1 MYNIGQI
8 TTLTFAPCF
17 IMAGVYFLLAK
28 LIMIYGEKY
37 AVMKPM
43 RYTQVFLFCDL
54 VSLLLQCGGG
64 GMAAGANDSKGTEM
78 GRNIMVSGLVFQ
90 VVSMAVFM
98 GLFIH
103 LLWIWRVGYFGN
115 VSGSVMRSFNE
126 RYTLIRSKTFF
137 RWYPTGVFTVV
148 LLVFVRSVY
157 RVAELSEGWRGYLV
171 VHEVYFLIFDG
182 LMIVIACVLTVVF
195 HSGFVFGR
203 GKILI
208 AGSRAYKKMIQA
220 QEMDMDD
227 EEQIK
232 SNSKIGL
239 ENLET
244 KWGGDQPGRTLDK
257 IMTSTV
263 SNYLPEITS
272 LASEVSHLSSVMAT
286 MGESDNVFETS
297 RSLAYAMAKL
307 SVVSDQQVLATATA
321 TQVIE
326 SASSA
331 LLVASSSLSSVSSE
345 LNQYGFTPNF
355 GINLALTIIMGVLC
369 AVHGVLCIFYQ
380 SWWFGITHFIA
391 TGLEFGGYIGRV
403 LSSSDTFDRI
413 YYILQITTL
422 TFAPCF
428 IMAGVYYLL
437 AKLIMIYG
445 EQYAVMKPMRY
456 TQVFLTCDVI
466 SLLLQGGGGGVAAG
480 ANDSNGTTTGKNIM
494 VGVGYFGNVSGS
506 VTRSFNER
514 YSHIRD
520 KPFFR
525 WYPTGIFGIVL
536 FVFVRSVYR
545 VAELSEGW
553 RGYLV
558 VHEVYFLVLDALMIT
573 IACIL
578 SVVFHPGFVFGKE
591 KILIAGSRAYKK
603 MIKDEEVN
611 DEVFEFSSRENLTKS
626 GENGRTLL

>member
-1 MYNIGQI
+1 
-8 TTLTFAPCF
+8 
-17 IMAGVYFLLAK
+17 
-28 LIMIYGEKY
+28 
-37 AVMKPM
+37 
-43 RYTQVFLFCDL
+43 
-54 VSLLLQCGGG
+54 
-64 GMAAGANDSKGTEM
+64 
-78 GRNIMVSGLVFQ
+78 
-90 VVSMAVFM
+90 
-98 GLFIH
+98 
-103 LLWIWRVGYFGN
+103 
-115 VSGSVMRSFNE
+115 
-126 RYTLIRSKTFF
+126 
-137 RWYPTGVFTVV
+137 
-148 LLVFVRSVY
+148 
-157 RVAELSEGWRGYLV
+157 
-171 VHEVYFLIFDG
+171 
-182 LMIVIACVLTVVF
+182 
-195 HSGFVFGR
+195 
-203 GKILI
+203 
-208 AGSRAYKKMIQA
+208 
-220 QEMDMDD
+220 
-227 EEQIK
+227 
-232 SNSKIGL
+232 
-239 ENLET
+239 
-244 KWGGDQPGRTLDK
+244 
-257 IMTSTV
+257 MTSTV

-369 AVHGVLCIFYQ
+369 AVHGGLCIFYQ

-403 LSSSDTFDRI
+403 LSSSNTFDRI

-445 EQYAVMKPMRY
+445 EKFAVMKPMRY

-480 ANDSNGTTTGKNIM
+480 ANDLNGVNTGKNIM
-494 VGVGYFGNVSGS
+494 VGGLVFQVVSMAVFMGLFIHLLWRVGYFGNLSGS